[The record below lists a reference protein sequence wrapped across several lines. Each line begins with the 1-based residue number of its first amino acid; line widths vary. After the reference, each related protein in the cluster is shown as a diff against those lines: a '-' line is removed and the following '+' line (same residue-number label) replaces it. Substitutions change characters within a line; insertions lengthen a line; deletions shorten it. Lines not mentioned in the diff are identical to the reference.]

1 MWSLYSHVF
10 LIVAPWLI
18 RDGHLQP
25 AGFQQ
30 RFEIFLGEVLGI
42 LIASVLHD
50 FRFGARFCA
59 KNKDTLIGGLI
70 RGPHLGPVLRPDL
83 LHRNRS
89 QRDDRAEHIPFNKFR
104 SSTGV
109 ELCVFLSIPHS

>member
-59 KNKDTLIGGLI
+59 KNKDTLIVGLIGGLTWVPSC
-70 RGPHLGPVLRPDL
+70 GPTF
-83 LHRNRS
+83 S
-89 QRDDRAEHIPFNKFR
+89 TA
-104 SSTGV
+104 TGV
-109 ELCVFLSIPHS
+109 RGMTVRNTSPSINSGVPPE